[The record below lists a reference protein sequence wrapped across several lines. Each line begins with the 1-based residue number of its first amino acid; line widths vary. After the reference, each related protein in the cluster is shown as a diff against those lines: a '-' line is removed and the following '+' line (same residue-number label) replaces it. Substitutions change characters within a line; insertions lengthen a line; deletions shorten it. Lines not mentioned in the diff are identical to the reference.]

1 MNWLWEL
8 RVLKFNFD
16 PAANVT
22 TSTYR
27 PTTRYTTTTRPPRTT
42 TERHTT
48 SSKYS
53 EKKDNDCPGVCV
65 ADRIADY
72 CEAYLKTPNL
82 CKSGTKCCVAKD
94 SYMDNPDLR
103 VLIGS
108 QNSSKTPVKPQKTS
122 EKVCGDMFRC

>member
-1 MNWLWEL
+1 M
-8 RVLKFNFD
+8 
-16 PAANVT
+16 
-22 TSTYR
+22 TSTTYR
-27 PTTRYTTTTRPPRTT
+27 PTARYTTTTTQRTT
-42 TERHTT
+42 TEYERHST
-48 SSKYS
+48 SSKVS
-53 EKKDNDCPGVCV
+53 DKKDNNNDCPGVCV

-108 QNSSKTPVKPQKTS
+108 HNASKNPVKPQKIS
-122 EKVCGDMFRC
+122 EKV